1 MSYDKIRMV
10 TFKLNN
16 HINVE
21 ELSEKSEFT
30 FERNYRT
37 GENEVTEVIEC
48 KLLGVRRTPQVPPKP
63 LYDRNVNDVKWIELY
78 SVAYSQK

>member
-16 HINVE
+16 QINVE

-37 GENEVTEVIEC
+37 GKNEVTEVIMQTTGGKED
-48 KLLGVRRTPQVPPKP
+48 TPSPSKTT
-63 LYDRNVNDVKWIELY
+63 L
-78 SVAYSQK
+78 